1 MKYGQPTTCMNP
13 ENIIMYKRPD
23 TEGHILHESIS
34 MKYPGEVNSHRQ
46 KADGWWP
53 GAGGGL

>member
-1 MKYGQPTTCMNP
+1 MHAISWMTSNVGCRLK
-13 ENIIMYKRPD
+13 KPD

-34 MKYPGEVNSHRQ
+34 MKYPREVNSHRQ

-53 GAGGGL
+53 GAGGGV